1 MQFVRVQFC
10 SAVQLCKEV
19 HACILK
25 VRQGLQRVAAHVQV
39 SRRQLIHVVE
49 TRPTGVVSAISDC
62 ICYL

>member
-1 MQFVRVQFC
+1 MQFVRVQSC
-10 SAVQLCKEV
+10 SAVQLCREV

-25 VRQGLQRVAAHVQV
+25 VRQGLQRVAAQV
-39 SRRQLIHVVE
+39 WRRQLIHVVE